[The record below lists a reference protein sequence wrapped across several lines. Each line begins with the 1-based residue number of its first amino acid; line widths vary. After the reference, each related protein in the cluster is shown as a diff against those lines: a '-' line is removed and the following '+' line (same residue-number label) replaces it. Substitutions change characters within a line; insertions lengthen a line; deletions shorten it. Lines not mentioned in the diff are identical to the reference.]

1 MWRAQLAWVQDEE
14 RMSYTLLNILSLGNV
29 IHLGPNAVPTFDS
42 TIAVL
47 LPKQENAEETVM
59 LSSFSL

>member
-14 RMSYTLLNILSLGNV
+14 RMSYTPLNVISLGSV
-29 IHLGPNAVPTFDS
+29 IHLGSSAVPTFDS

-47 LPKQENAEETVM
+47 LPRQENAEETVM